1 MSHGREEGI
10 GESIDIVEV
19 HSGDGDGLLRLR
31 LGFVS
36 AHDPLDMLHIACGRQ
51 ATGDADCDALY
62 LERTDQDLACSGEVP
77 GLRVGAMD
85 LELAV
90 SPAGALVLALR
101 ERVRFTFQAQPGLLA
116 QAVAQLAR
124 MAAAGQACIAFGKDG
139 DGLDGAA

>member
-51 ATGDADCDALY
+51 ATGDAGCDALY

-101 ERVRFTFQAQPGLLA
+101 ERVRFTFQAQPGTLT
-116 QAVAQLAR
+116 
-124 MAAAGQACIAFGKDG
+124 AACTPTKPIT
-139 DGLDGAA
+139 